1 MDDIFIVPDNVVDYF
16 VRLKALMKEHP
27 DELKVDEAAEF
38 LRINPKRLR
47 DALISGVSYGYGW
60 KVNTRS
66 EYYISSQQFYM
77 NCTQDWARAGLL
89 RFGGEP
95 DGRTA

>member
-1 MDDIFIVPDNVVDYF
+1 MVDIVIPENVRDYF
-16 VRLKALMKEHP
+16 SRLTQLMERCP
-27 DELKVDEAAEF
+27 DVLGVDEAAEF
-38 LRINPKRLR
+38 LRINPTRLR

-60 KVNTRS
+60 KVNSRS